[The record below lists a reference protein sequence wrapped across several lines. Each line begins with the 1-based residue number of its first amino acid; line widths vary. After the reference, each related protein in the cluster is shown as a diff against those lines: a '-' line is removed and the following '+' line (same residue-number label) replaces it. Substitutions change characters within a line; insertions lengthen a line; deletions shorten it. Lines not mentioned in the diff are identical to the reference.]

1 MPVNNKSSV
10 NKRYKDL
17 DLTMV
22 LHPIN
27 RDVNRLFDV
36 NSVLRSCKHLV
47 LLDAYEKPF
56 RPEIGVGLKKWL
68 FEPMDVITASE
79 IGYAVQNTLNLH
91 EPRAKILNVNTKA
104 NFKDNSWEMTIELEI
119 LGIPIPQ
126 TLSLTLK
133 RLR

>member
-17 DLTMV
+17 NLNFTI
-22 LHPIN
+22 HPVSGDI
-27 RDVNRLFDV
+27 NRLFDTLA
-36 NSVLRSCKHLV
+36 VLRSCKHLV

-56 RPEIGVGLKKWL
+56 HPEIGVGLKKWL

-79 IGYAVQNTLNLH
+79 IGYTIQNILNLH
-91 EPRAKILNVNTKA
+91 EPRAKILNVRTQA
-104 NFKDNSWEMTIELEI
+104 NFKDNSWEITIELEI
-119 LGIPIPQ
+119 IGIPIPQ
-126 TLSLTLK
+126 SLPLTLK